1 MASTNNQTSW
11 VGEGFDLTSSYVERK
26 YVPCFDDRDPAD
38 TTGDSAKETPNN
50 ADLETGDLCWGGE
63 NASLVLNGSAV
74 ELVKDASTGEWHPK
88 TEDGAKVELKTGG
101 WNDDEVG
108 HQYWVVTAGDGTKY
122 YFGRDKRSADDA
134 SLGSAWSVPVYGNH
148 PGEPCHA
155 DTFKASSCKQ
165 TWRWNLDYVVDPSG
179 NTMTYRYAPETA
191 AYQKVQ
197 GPDLATYTSGGRL
210 MKIEYGTRSGDLTAA
225 APAVVEFTAATRCEA
240 KSGVDCSASKMLS
253 NKASWPDAP
262 TDLYCA
268 ADADTCPTQYSPV
281 FFDRYRLTKITT
293 KSYDGS
299 TYQPVDS
306 WTLTQSYLS
315 PNDGSAG
322 KGGTGK
328 ILWLKSIVHTGLG
341 GTASTSDDITLPA
354 VLFDKVM
361 LKNRVNS
368 VTAGPPSMWRPRVS
382 SIRSESGA
390 LTSVNYSDGTDC
402 TPTTLPADPKTN
414 TNLCFPV
421 NWDPDGETKN
431 APEWFHKYVVESIVE
446 NGAAPNQG
454 SNTLVTGSAQITTT
468 YSYSGGAGWAKPT
481 GALLK
486 PKQLTYSDFR
496 GYPTVTTT
504 VGEGGDA
511 TSTQT
516 QYFRGLGGDVAAG
529 PDGYGVNATDDS
541 NLEGQVFSTSQRNGT
556 KTVSQTVTVP
566 SGITTTATDKDGT
579 KATRIAKST
588 TYGFTFGQDGAVDQR
603 TKSVTSFDAHA
614 QVSAVDDA
622 GDVTTTSDDQCTRTT
637 YAHVDNDA
645 LADANMIALPART
658 EVVSVACGTTPSRPK
673 DVISDSLSTYDSKG
687 RVLEAWGVQADL
699 NRSTGTL
706 DPATHAG
713 YTMTQT
719 VVSYDDRGRP
729 TATKD
734 ALGRQTAIAYTQS
747 GGGLL
752 QQVVTTSPDP
762 DGAGAL
768 TGMTS
773 TTVYN
778 PLTGTVTETR
788 DTNGKKTTG
797 TYDALGRLKDVRNPD
812 RQGASVPSTAYEY
825 AVHENGLNSVVT
837 KAIGADGKTQHTS
850 SVLYDGLMRQFQ
862 TQTESAD
869 AGDSQKDSAATR
881 GRVVQHTYYDS
892 AGRVQSQTDQWWAK
906 GAPSAS
912 AVTPPVVPVAHT
924 TYVYDGAGRVTDQI
938 LWNGTD
944 SNPDY
949 EQWRTV
955 TDYDGRYTTVVPPA
969 GGTATTTVADARG
982 RTTGLWEHLARPAV
996 TKGAPTKPSTL
1007 GGFDPALS
1015 LRRRT
1020 RPPATPSTRQVS

>member
-1 MASTNNQTSW
+1 
-11 VGEGFDLTSSYVERK
+11 
-26 YVPCFDDRDPAD
+26 
-38 TTGDSAKETPNN
+38 
-50 ADLETGDLCWGGE
+50 
-63 NASLVLNGSAV
+63 
-74 ELVKDASTGEWHPK
+74 
-88 TEDGAKVELKTGG
+88 
-101 WNDDEVG
+101 
-108 HQYWVVTAGDGTKY
+108 
-122 YFGRDKRSADDA
+122 
-134 SLGSAWSVPVYGNH
+134 
-148 PGEPCHA
+148 
-155 DTFKASSCKQ
+155 
-165 TWRWNLDYVVDPSG
+165 
-179 NTMTYRYAPETA
+179 
-191 AYQKVQ
+191 
-197 GPDLATYTSGGRL
+197 
-210 MKIEYGTRSGDLTAA
+210 
-225 APAVVEFTAATRCEA
+225 
-240 KSGVDCSASKMLS
+240 
-253 NKASWPDAP
+253 
-262 TDLYCA
+262 
-268 ADADTCPTQYSPV
+268 
-281 FFDRYRLTKITT
+281 
-293 KSYDGS
+293 
-299 TYQPVDS
+299 
-306 WTLTQSYLS
+306 
-315 PNDGSAG
+315 
-322 KGGTGK
+322 
-328 ILWLKSIVHTGLG
+328 
-341 GTASTSDDITLPA
+341 
-354 VLFDKVM
+354 
-361 LKNRVNS
+361 
-368 VTAGPPSMWRPRVS
+368 
-382 SIRSESGA
+382 
-390 LTSVNYSDGTDC
+390 
-402 TPTTLPADPKTN
+402 
-414 TNLCFPV
+414 
-421 NWDPDGETKN
+421 
-431 APEWFHKYVVESIVE
+431 
-446 NGAAPNQG
+446 
-454 SNTLVTGSAQITTT
+454 
-468 YSYSGGAGWAKPT
+468 
-481 GALLK
+481 
-486 PKQLTYSDFR
+486 
-496 GYPTVTTT
+496 
-504 VGEGGDA
+504 
-511 TSTQT
+511 
-516 QYFRGLGGDVAAG
+516 
-529 PDGYGVNATDDS
+529 
-541 NLEGQVFSTSQRNGT
+541 
-556 KTVSQTVTVP
+556 
-566 SGITTTATDKDGT
+566 
-579 KATRIAKST
+579 
-588 TYGFTFGQDGAVDQR
+588 
-603 TKSVTSFDAHA
+603 
-614 QVSAVDDA
+614 
-622 GDVTTTSDDQCTRTT
+622 
-637 YAHVDNDA
+637 
-645 LADANMIALPART
+645 
-658 EVVSVACGTTPSRPK
+658 
-673 DVISDSLSTYDSKG
+673 
-687 RVLEAWGVQADL
+687 
-699 NRSTGTL
+699 
-706 DPATHAG
+706 
-713 YTMTQT
+713 MTQT